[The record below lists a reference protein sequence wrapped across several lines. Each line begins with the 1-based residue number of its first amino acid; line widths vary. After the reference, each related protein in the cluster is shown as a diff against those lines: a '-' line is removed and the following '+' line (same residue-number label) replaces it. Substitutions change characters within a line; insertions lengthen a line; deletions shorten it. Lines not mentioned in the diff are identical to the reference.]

1 MATHTFWY
9 WSWWRNT
16 GSIGPGHQSTHSLLS
31 HLTRGH
37 LQRQICFERHQK
49 YEKQTIAFGVTWQM
63 TSCLLFHNK
72 VLHKQCIN
80 QEPPKKKIISK
91 PKLIHCRKLE
101 STLIQEI
108 IAAQFSDDN
117 TKTASTE
124 YLSPSNTTTFNQG
137 ETLVFSI
144 LSLSLPTQSLFRVI
158 FKSWI

>member
-1 MATHTFWY
+1 MIKQFM
-9 WSWWRNT
+9 R
-16 GSIGPGHQSTHSLLS
+16 ID
-31 HLTRGH
+31 R
-37 LQRQICFERHQK
+37 RH
-49 YEKQTIAFGVTWQM
+49 EKQTIAFGVTWQM

-144 LSLSLPTQSLFRVI
+144 LSLSLPIQSLFGVI
-158 FKSWI
+158 FKS